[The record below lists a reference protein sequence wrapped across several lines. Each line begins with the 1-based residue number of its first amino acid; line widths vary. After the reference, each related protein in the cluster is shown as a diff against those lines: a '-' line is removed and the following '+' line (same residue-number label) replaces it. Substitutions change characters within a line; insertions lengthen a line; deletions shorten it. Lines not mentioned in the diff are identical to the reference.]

1 MWVSSQLGIFLPFG
15 PLLPTT
21 TRPCYRIMI
30 PYPIT
35 LLSLLSPCFSRQS
48 PCVHLRPH
56 HSLYATD
63 SVTLSPSCMSF
74 VPSPLATSHRQKWVR
89 NDGRQAARSVF
100 GARKDLPPIIA
111 LIGAKNAE
119 RPHNASRTPQLQI
132 GLQAAIVATHCQSSN
147 NAFPFE
153 RPSRSYFSLC
163 PLPCNNFCKSA
174 QITVCLE
181 NIDANAI

>member
-15 PLLPTT
+15 PLLPT
-21 TRPCYRIMI
+21 RERCGGMI
-30 PYPIT
+30 PV
-35 LLSLLSPCFSRQS
+35 LSPLHCSVGFPLASRARVPAFIFGLIILFTQ
-48 PCVHLRPH
+48 R
-56 HSLYATD
+56 
-63 SVTLSPSCMSF
+63 TLSPSCMSF

-153 RPSRSYFSLC
+153 RPSRSNFSLC